1 MTDKRT
7 NRGTNRGTE
16 RLLTD
21 IIIHSVPRVIL
32 TFNISNTDKICIFKT
47 LLALEIMRCIQL
59 GEHKLAGP
67 RLVVDTIT
75 TNLTQNQTKVG
86 LDW

>member
-1 MTDKRT
+1 MNNMKQINHD
-7 NRGTNRGTE
+7 
-16 RLLTD
+16 
-21 IIIHSVPRVIL
+21 S
-32 TFNISNTDKICIFKT
+32 
-47 LLALEIMRCIQL
+47 